1 MQAEPV
7 KRLVVGKT
15 EQAVKRLV
23 VGKIEQV
30 KQLVGETEQVKQLV
44 VGKIEQVKQLA
55 VGEIEQVKQ
64 LVVGKIEQVKQLV
77 VGEIEQVKQLVV
89 GEIEQANLQLPEW
102 REKSCTIR
110 FDLAVL
116 LTESK
121 LSSEPVKL
129 NGWID
134 KQEKTKT
141 KQNVVIWHMK
151 LAVLLNDW
159 LSRRSNVV
167 LLWIAVKCNS
177 VWL

>member
-30 KQLVGETEQVKQLV
+30 KQLVGET
-44 VGKIEQVKQLA
+44 
-55 VGEIEQVKQ
+55 EQVKQ

-116 LTESK
+116 LTESE
-121 LSSEPVKL
+121 LNSEPVKL
-129 NGWID
+129 NGWMD
-134 KQEKTKT
+134 KQEKR
-141 KQNVVIWHMK
+141 KQNKTFSYAHETSGVIK
-151 LAVLLNDW
+151 W
-159 LSRRSNVV
+159 LTFTASKRRATVDR
-167 LLWIAVKCNS
+167 C
-177 VWL
+177 

>member
-64 LVVGKIEQVKQLV
+64 LVVG
-77 VGEIEQVKQLVV
+77 
-89 GEIEQANLQLPEW
+89 EIEQANLQLPEW

-129 NGWID
+129 NGWMD
-134 KQEKTKT
+134 KQEKR
-141 KQNVVIWHMK
+141 KQNKTFPYAHETSGVIK
-151 LAVLLNDW
+151 W
-159 LSRRSNVV
+159 LTLTAFKRRATVDR
-167 LLWIAVKCNS
+167 C
-177 VWL
+177 

>member
-15 EQAVKRLV
+15 EQAVKRLD

-30 KQLVGETEQVKQLV
+30 KQLVGET
-44 VGKIEQVKQLA
+44 
-55 VGEIEQVKQ
+55 EQVKQ

-129 NGWID
+129 NGWMD
-134 KQEKTKT
+134 KQEKR
-141 KQNVVIWHMK
+141 KQNKTFSYAHETSGVIK
-151 LAVLLNDW
+151 W
-159 LSRRSNVV
+159 LTFTAFKRRATVDR
-167 LLWIAVKCNS
+167 C
-177 VWL
+177 

>member
-44 VGKIEQVKQLA
+44 VGKIEQVKQLV

-116 LTESK
+116 LTESE
-121 LSSEPVKL
+121 LNSEPVKL
-129 NGWID
+129 NGWMD
-134 KQEKTKT
+134 KQEKR
-141 KQNVVIWHMK
+141 KQNKTFSYAHETSGVIK
-151 LAVLLNDW
+151 W
-159 LSRRSNVV
+159 LTFTASKRRATVDR
-167 LLWIAVKCNS
+167 C
-177 VWL
+177 